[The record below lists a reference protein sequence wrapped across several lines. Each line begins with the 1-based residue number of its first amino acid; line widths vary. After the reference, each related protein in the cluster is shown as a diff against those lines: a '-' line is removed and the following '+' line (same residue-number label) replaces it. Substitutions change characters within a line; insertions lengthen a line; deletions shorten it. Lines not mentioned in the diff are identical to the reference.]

1 MLLKLSSI
9 LLLVIIIIANFR
21 KTSSLFEIGL
31 FRLVSGLFLIGVL
44 TREVPFGWWNAAVF
58 IIFAAS
64 MLYFVI
70 VRIFEWWRK
79 QDASS
84 KSNSG

>member
-1 MLLKLSSI
+1 MLLKISST

-44 TREVPFGWWNAAVF
+44 TREVPFGWWNAIVF
-58 IIFAAS
+58 IIFFAS

-70 VRIFEWWRK
+70 ARTVEWWK
-79 QDASS
+79 TS
-84 KSNSG
+84 KKGQV